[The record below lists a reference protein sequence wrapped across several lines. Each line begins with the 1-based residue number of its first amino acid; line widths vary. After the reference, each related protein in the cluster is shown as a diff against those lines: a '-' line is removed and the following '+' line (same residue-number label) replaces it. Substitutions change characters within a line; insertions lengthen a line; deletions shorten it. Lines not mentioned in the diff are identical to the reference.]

1 MEEGGGGGG
10 LVVGEVRVLSKV
22 ALYRDVWEDPCT
34 HVIQPF
40 LESIKRGGRNYGAW
54 EVIPVFH
61 DLRPKGKR
69 EWEEEPVNILNAAI
83 WSG

>member
-1 MEEGGGGGG
+1 M
-10 LVVGEVRVLSKV
+10 VVGEVSVLSKV

-34 HVIQPF
+34 HLIQTF
-40 LESIKRGGRNYGAW
+40 LESINRGGRNYGGW

-61 DLRPKGKR
+61 NLPTRVRGRKKIKFG
-69 EWEEEPVNILNAAI
+69 PVNSLNAII